1 MVYDGR
7 YSLEVCL
14 IRKTGNQEKKVKF
27 TLGFTVSTFN
37 WNVIEL
43 VVATRNRNKTRE
55 IQHILGHEFRVHDL
69 EPHPEVSEIRESGT
83 SFEENAKLK
92 ALSASRQLPAL
103 VIADDSG
110 LEVDALGG
118 APGIYSARYAGAN
131 ATEKDKIDKLLREL
145 ERVRATDDR
154 RRARFRCVVAL
165 ARNTNL
171 LGTFEGIV
179 EGRIANEVR
188 GNYGFGYDPIFIP
201 EGFDQT
207 FGELPKEVKN
217 AISHRAKAIRA
228 LADRLQRLEFG
239 G

>member
-1 MVYDGR
+1 M
-7 YSLEVCL
+7 
-14 IRKTGNQEKKVKF
+14 
-27 TLGFTVSTFN
+27 
-37 WNVIEL
+37 EL
-43 VVATRNRNKTRE
+43 VMATRNTHKTRE
-55 IQHILGHEFRVHDL
+55 VQHILG
-69 EPHPEVSEIRESGT
+69 PEVKVRDLGAYPEISDIRESGT

-92 ALSASRQLPAL
+92 AVAASKQLPDL

-131 ATEKDKIDKLLREL
+131 ATERKKINKLLREL
-145 ERVRATDDR
+145 ERVRAANDR

-179 EGRIANEVR
+179 EGRIANELR
-188 GNYGFGYDPIFIP
+188 GDYGFGYDPIFIP
-201 EGFDQT
+201 EGFEQT

-228 LADRLQRLEFG
+228 LADRLRLLEFG
-239 G
+239 A